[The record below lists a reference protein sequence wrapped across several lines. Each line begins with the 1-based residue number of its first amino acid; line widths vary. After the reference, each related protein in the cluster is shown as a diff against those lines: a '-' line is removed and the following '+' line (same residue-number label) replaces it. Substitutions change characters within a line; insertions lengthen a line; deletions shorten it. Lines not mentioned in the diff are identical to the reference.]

1 MTDRLNAE
9 SLLDLVQETLR
20 NEITPSLPAEKR
32 YTVAMLA
39 NAIDIARREVA
50 VEADALHLALLDAF
64 YEDGDG
70 TLGDLARQIRSGAIS
85 EAQNPDLRTRLRLHL
100 INELAVRNPRFL
112 QSRGVKK
119 DTPRRRKSSA

>member
-20 NEITPSLPAEKR
+20 TEIMPSLPADKR

-39 NAIDIARREVA
+39 NAIDIAQREVA

-70 TLGDLARQIRSGAIS
+70 TLADMARQIRSGSIS
-85 EAQNPDLRTRLRLHL
+85 EEMYPDIRKRLRAYLVH
-100 INELAVRNPRFL
+100 ELQVRNPRFL
-112 QSRGVKK
+112 ISRGVKK
-119 DTPRRRKSSA
+119 DTPERRRT